1 MQAVA
6 SFQAPAGSI
15 ARVRNIGISAH
26 IDSGKTT
33 LTERILFYTGRI
45 SKMHEVKGKDEVGAT
60 MDSMDLEREKGI
72 TIKSAAT
79 RCEWTKHQI
88 NIIDTPGHVDFTM
101 EVERALRVLDGAI
114 LVMCAVSGVQSQTIT
129 VDRQMKRYRVPRVV
143 FVNKC
148 DRMGAN
154 PLRAVAQLRE
164 KLKLPLVVL
173 QLPLGVDSEH
183 RGVIDLRKMKALIF
197 NGSYGESIV
206 EEPIPERELAE
217 AKVAREELLFSIA
230 DYDAD
235 IADALVTGET
245 DKITPDQIDGA
256 LRKGTIA
263 RTLVPVLMGSAYKN
277 KGVQPLL
284 DAVISYLPNPTEVEN
299 LAIPV
304 TESLQEI
311 QQRLMRM
318 KEDGEEERPKEQMA
332 PLSSNETEPFVG
344 FAFKITHGRFGQL
357 TYMRV
362 YRGTL
367 KRGDVVTNTTTRQQI
382 KTPRLVRMHA
392 DQMEDILE
400 VRAGDICAIFGV
412 DCRVGD
418 TFCGDKNELFAMESM
433 FVPEPVMSL
442 AIKPKAKN
450 DPNFGKALLHFTQED
465 PTFRVETDVESKE
478 TIISGMGELHLQ
490 IYTEIMRRDYGV
502 ETITGQPRVAFRESV
517 GKKGTFE
524 TQLKKQTG
532 GSGQY
537 AKVIGFVEPHASSSI
552 GIDSNVFENHTVGGS
567 IPPNFIPACEKGF
580 RDACLKGPLI
590 GHPLKGV
597 RMVVNDG
604 ASHVVDSSEMAFR
617 TCTSLATREA
627 VRAAAPVILEPIMK
641 VDVTAPNEFQGA
653 LLGNLTRRK
662 GIIVATENINDYVNV
677 TAEIG
682 LSKMFGYS
690 TELRSITQVSPF
702 HRTVAPNQVLRR
714 ARASS
719 PWSTSATRRSLAKSR
734 TSSLP
739 PTTSCAPPVARR
751 IELFGHNFTFAV
763 GRSESASAA
772 RWPPSVGPPRARRG
786 RACARKR
793 ASARRAGFEV
803 SQSDKSTRAA
813 TAARRRRE

>member
-1 MQAVA
+1 
-6 SFQAPAGSI
+6 
-15 ARVRNIGISAH
+15 
-26 IDSGKTT
+26 
-33 LTERILFYTGRI
+33 
-45 SKMHEVKGKDEVGAT
+45 

-79 RCEWTKHQI
+79 RCEWSKHQI

-154 PLRAVAQLRE
+154 PLRAVAQLRD

-173 QLPLGVDSEH
+173 QIPLGVDAEH
-183 RGVIDLRKMKALIF
+183 RGVIDLRKMKALTF
-197 NGSYGESIV
+197 SGPYGETVV
-206 EEPIPERELAE
+206 EEPIADRDIVE
-217 AKVAREELLFSIA
+217 ARTAREEMLFAIA
-230 DYDAD
+230 DFDPA
-235 IADALVTGET
+235 IADALMTGDG
-245 DKITPDQIDGA
+245 DKITVAQIDA
-256 LRKGTIA
+256 AVRKGTVSRQIC
-263 RTLVPVLMGSAYKN
+263 PVLMGSAYKN
-277 KGVQPLL
+277 KGVQALL
-284 DAVISYLPNPTEVEN
+284 DAVIEYLPNPAEVEN
-299 LAIPV
+299 MAIPV
-304 TESLQEI
+304 TETLAEVQA
-311 QQRLMRM
+311 RLLRA
-318 KEDGEEERPKEQMA
+318 KEENDGERPKEELV
-332 PLSSNETEPFVG
+332 PLSSRNDEPFVG

-362 YRGTL
+362 YRGVL
-367 KRGDVVTNTTTRQQI
+367 KRGDIVTNTTSRQQI

-392 DQMEDILE
+392 DQMEDIQE

-418 TFCGDKNELFAMESM
+418 TFCSDKNELFAMESM
-433 FVPEPVMSL
+433 FVPDPVMSL

-450 DPNFGKALLHFTQED
+450 DVNFGKALLHFTQED
-465 PTFRVETDVESKE
+465 PTFRVETDPESKE

-490 IYTEIMRRDYGV
+490 IYTEIMKRDYGC
-502 ETITGQPRVAFRESV
+502 ETITGQPRVAYRESV

-537 AKVIGFVEPHASSSI
+537 AKVIGFVEPHATNSI
-552 GIDSNVFENHTVGGS
+552 GPDSNVFENATVGGS
-567 IPPNFIPACEKGF
+567 VPPNFVPACEKGY

-597 RMVVNDG
+597 RMVLTDG

-617 TCTSLATREA
+617 TCTSMATREA
-627 VRAAAPVILEPIMK
+627 VRTAGPLILEPIMK

-662 GIIVATENINDYVNV
+662 GIITATENINDYVNV
-677 TAEIG
+677 TAEVG

-690 TELRSITQVSPF
+690 TELRSITQGKGEF
-702 HRTVAPNQVLRR
+702 AMEYKRHAPIPRDEQD
-714 ARASS
+714 
-719 PWSTSATRRSLAKSR
+719 
-734 TSSLP
+734 
-739 PTTSCAPPVARR
+739 
-751 IELFGHNFTFAV
+751 ELVKAY
-763 GRSESASAA
+763 
-772 RWPPSVGPPRARRG
+772 
-786 RACARKR
+786 
-793 ASARRAGFEV
+793 
-803 SQSDKSTRAA
+803 DKLRAA
-813 TAARRRRE
+813 GGAN